1 MAVDRHASRQA
12 SSQAGGHSKGG
23 GGGGRG
29 RQATDK
35 LVYNTHNI
43 DCQT

>member
-1 MAVDRHASRQA
+1 MQVGKQAVRLVGTQR
-12 SSQAGGHSKGG
+12 GGG